1 MPRFLIDEDLPTST
15 PAVFE
20 EYDYPVESVRSLDM
34 RGATDHEV
42 MDRAYDHGE
51 IVVTRDKDFGD
62 VLRYP
67 KGKHPGAVIVRLP
80 HTYTAE
86 KINERLHTFLGAVD
100 PDTFEHALIVLE
112 LDRYRV
118 RDLDSE

>member
-20 EYDYPVESVRSLDM
+20 EHDYHVESVRSLDM
-34 RGATDHEV
+34 RSATDREV

-67 KGKHPGAVIVRLP
+67 KDEHPGAVIVRLP

-86 KINERLHTFLGAVD
+86 QINERLDTFLGAVD
-100 PDTFEHALIVLE
+100 PDTFEPSVIVLE

-118 RDLDSE
+118 RDLDAE